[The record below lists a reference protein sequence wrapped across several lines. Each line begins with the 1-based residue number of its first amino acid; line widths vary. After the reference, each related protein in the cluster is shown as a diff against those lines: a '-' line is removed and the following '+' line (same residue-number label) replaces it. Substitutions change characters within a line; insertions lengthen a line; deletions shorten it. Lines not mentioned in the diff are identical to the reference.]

1 MAAERCPRGGAE
13 MRIRSLLLATSAV
26 VGGGPIDVARSA
38 WAGEPM
44 VLAGGALNL
53 TIDGLTYV
61 RAHGGDLDRARLDRS
76 YGRDLDFSTDFE
88 VHIHADGQD
97 ERTGLDYGVTI
108 EIEAD
113 TSNSDNADETWIYVS
128 GGFGEVRLGDEDGV
142 LDNSLVGAQTIA
154 AGTGGIDGSV
164 IDTIA
169 TGIIK
174 PANTDDATKIRYYT
188 PSFGGL
194 QLAVSYTPNQNTVN
208 SGAGNGDTLASKG
221 GGGGAGDQAKN
232 IVEGGVIYTGDF
244 AGFGVNASLVGL
256 YGKLTNQGQAAF
268 SSPGGNNDNWYGYL
282 AGADVDVFGFKLAG
296 SYWQDRVGE
305 TKKKGFTAGVG
316 AALGPAT
323 VSVTYAQL
331 ISSDNIV
338 VNGNTLDKPSNLVF
352 SATVGLMPG
361 LTLDG
366 DVGLFNNDVKGN
378 TVNADGDNGYQAVAR
393 LGVAF

>member
-1 MAAERCPRGGAE
+1 MTFKK
-13 MRIRSLLLATSAV
+13 LLLGTTAAVGVGVLGTSLPA
-26 VGGGPIDVARSA
+26 
-38 WAGEPM
+38 
-44 VLAGGALNL
+44 LADAPTVTPGGALNV
-53 TIDGLTYV
+53 TIEGFEYF
-61 RAHGGDLDRARLDRS
+61 RAHGGDLDKARLDNTV
-76 YGRDLDFSTDFE
+76 GRDLDFSNDTE
-88 VHIHADGQD
+88 VHILANGKDD
-97 ERTGLDYGVTI
+97 ATGIEYGAHI
-108 EIEAD
+108 EFEAD
-113 TSNSDNADETWIYVS
+113 TNRSDNTDETWIYLK